1 MAGYEPRVKILGASV
16 PRAPKLGAHDYVQQP
31 AVHHNLAHFICHP
44 FNTDSDTSLTTYL
57 GTTVFRGMQNFE
69 LSCGIC
75 PFPRNFYVFAKFCG
89 IRYHTGK

>member
-57 GTTVFRGMQNFE
+57 
-69 LSCGIC
+69 
-75 PFPRNFYVFAKFCG
+75 
-89 IRYHTGK
+89 